1 MRRPTGVTIL
11 AVLSFL
17 VALVLFGN
25 ALLLMGGGSFLKQLM
40 SWIAVASN
48 LLADWGSHAVLGSL
62 ILGLH
67 ITPHLFF
74 WFYCMM
80 AVLYVAIGLGFLRV
94 QNWARLLV
102 IILSIFGLATTALAY
117 ATPRLIIFRQS
128 PIDLVIDI
136 VVLIY
141 LFWPKVKQVF
151 GAGAV

>member
-1 MRRPTGVTIL
+1 MGRPTGVTIL
-11 AVLSFL
+11 AVLSFV

-40 SWIAVASN
+40 SLIA
-48 LLADWGSHAVLGSL
+48 
-62 ILGLH
+62 GLH

-94 QNWARLLV
+94 QNWARLV
-102 IILSIFGLATTALAY
+102 VVILSIFGLATTALGY
-117 ATPRLIIFRQS
+117 AAPRLIIFRQS
-128 PIDLVIDI
+128 PIDLAIDI

-151 GAGAV
+151 GTGTIGAAARVETFPRA